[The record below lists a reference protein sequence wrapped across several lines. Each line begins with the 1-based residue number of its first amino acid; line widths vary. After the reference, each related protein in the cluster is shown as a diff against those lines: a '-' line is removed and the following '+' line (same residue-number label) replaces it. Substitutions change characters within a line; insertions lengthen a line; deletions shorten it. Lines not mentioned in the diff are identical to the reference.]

1 MRFIVSLL
9 TGFALLGCRTT
20 KEDDERF
27 FAKGKRSNDGLAGV
41 TVNQKPQPNPGEP
54 LPSLIPDPAEPIEEG
69 AFYRLCMAKDQLTSK
84 QALTMKAMLAAVHQQ
99 ECDDAERWLRDQRN
113 ASLMIESE
121 ELVEVQSL
129 KILQNYPH
137 IRNVYV
143 TVAKGVELL
152 CPLPLPQI
160 CHFKKPEF

>member
-9 TGFALLGCRTT
+9 AGFALLGCRTT

-27 FAKGKRSNDGLAGV
+27 FAKGKKSNDGLAGV
-41 TVNQKPQPNPGEP
+41 KVNQKPEPKPGEA
-54 LPSLIPDPAEPIEEG
+54 LPSLIPNPSDPIEKG

-84 QALTMKAMLAAVHQQ
+84 QALTIQAMLAAVHQV
-99 ECDDAERWLRDQRN
+99 ECDEAERWLRDQRN
-113 ASLMIESE
+113 SSLMIESE

-129 KILQNYPH
+129 VLLQNYPH
-137 IRNVYV
+137 IRNVYI
-143 TVAKGVELL
+143 TVAKGVEPL

-160 CHFKKPEF
+160 CHFKTREF